1 MIKVLL
7 ITQAGTKLLSIQK
20 RQAPEKRDVAVKRT
34 VVTALKTEANTQTV
48 AKEPTSESSTPS
60 WASDHNYNAV
70 KPEKTPAIASSQLF
84 KCMYL
89 TGIFLC
95 SHFTF
100 SLSTFPLADSAQ
112 LAKGFPGPIFKDLHM
127 YFSGRASWLKC
138 SGNDLGFSRKL
149 YPDGF

>member
-7 ITQAGTKLLSIQK
+7 ITQAGTKPQLMLK
-20 RQAPEKRDVAVKRT
+20 KPGPERREITVKKT

-70 KPEKTPAIASSQLF
+70 KPEKTPAISSSVLF

-89 TGIFLC
+89 TGIFFC
-95 SHFTF
+95 SQFHI
-100 SLSTFPLADSAQ
+100 P
-112 LAKGFPGPIFKDLHM
+112 
-127 YFSGRASWLKC
+127 
-138 SGNDLGFSRKL
+138 
-149 YPDGF
+149 